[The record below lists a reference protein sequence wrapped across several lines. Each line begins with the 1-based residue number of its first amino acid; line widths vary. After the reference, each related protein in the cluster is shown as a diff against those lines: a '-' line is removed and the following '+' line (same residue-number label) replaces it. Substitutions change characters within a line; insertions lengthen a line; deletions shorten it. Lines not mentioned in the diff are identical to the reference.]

1 MNRQYKRRLAFMMIL
16 LIVIFIIPSSI
27 YGGCNQVKVHRS
39 KFEKVEHTPIIQ
51 KANTDLYV
59 VQYSLGDILS
69 EEIRENDSKQ
79 RMDDFMF
86 LVILAFLLRHFY
98 LIATDGELA
107 SYSVT
112 LRNLLITNAMDGK
125 KRFY

>member
-1 MNRQYKRRLAFMMIL
+1 MKI
-16 LIVIFIIPSSI
+16 
-27 YGGCNQVKVHRS
+27 HRS
-39 KFEKVEHTPIIQ
+39 KFDSLQHTSKIQ
-51 KANTDLYV
+51 KGNTYLYV
-59 VQYSLGDILS
+59 AEHSLGNIFSKEL
-69 EEIRENDSKQ
+69 RENDSKH
-79 RMDDFMF
+79 RGYDLVF

-125 KRFY
+125 KRF